1 MLDLKYVYVL
11 HEDNKDEKYNT
22 LQVWMLQIMLMNC
35 QVVMFISI
43 SSIKSILNIQ
53 IDTYNSRH
61 YPLIILNPFSFF
73 LLQLI
78 DNLVSGRG
86 VITDKASKHNIKS
99 NIYVPR
105 ATVMDSGNYTCISQE
120 LKTNSTVKVHVLVDG
135 KLLSVFL
142 ANKLCQNNPKW
153 LTRIIIYY
161 SNIKLPSIW
170 FLIPNHSKRMFI
182 IRRIIYIIFIPFK
195 KAFNRGLFSICFLRW
210 YKKIIPKAYFLH
222 FLLLFIVMNVSSI
235 AFQPFNCLPNMYLQR
250 NLPLI
255 RYFAKLQIISCKN
268 LFIDKHSL
276 I

>member
-1 MLDLKYVYVL
+1 M
-11 HEDNKDEKYNT
+11 
-22 LQVWMLQIMLMNC
+22 
-35 QVVMFISI
+35 
-43 SSIKSILNIQ
+43 
-53 IDTYNSRH
+53 
-61 YPLIILNPFSFF
+61 
-73 LLQLI
+73 QLI

-86 VITDKASKHNIKS
+86 VITDKASKHNIKG

-195 KAFNRGLFSICFLRW
+195 KAFNHGLFSICFLRW
-210 YKKIIPKAYFLH
+210 YKKIIPKTYFFTFFVIIH
-222 FLLLFIVMNVSSI
+222 CDECEQHRIP
-235 AFQPFNCLPNMYLQR
+235 AFQL
-250 NLPLI
+250 
-255 RYFAKLQIISCKN
+255 FAQYV
-268 LFIDKHSL
+268 SL
-276 I
+276 VKSTHW

>member
-1 MLDLKYVYVL
+1 
-11 HEDNKDEKYNT
+11 
-22 LQVWMLQIMLMNC
+22 MLMNC

-161 SNIKLPSIW
+161 SNIKLPSI
-170 FLIPNHSKRMFI
+170 
-182 IRRIIYIIFIPFK
+182 
-195 KAFNRGLFSICFLRW
+195 
-210 YKKIIPKAYFLH
+210 
-222 FLLLFIVMNVSSI
+222 
-235 AFQPFNCLPNMYLQR
+235 
-250 NLPLI
+250 
-255 RYFAKLQIISCKN
+255 
-268 LFIDKHSL
+268 
-276 I
+276 

>member
-1 MLDLKYVYVL
+1 M
-11 HEDNKDEKYNT
+11 
-22 LQVWMLQIMLMNC
+22 
-35 QVVMFISI
+35 
-43 SSIKSILNIQ
+43 NIQ

-135 KLLSVFL
+135 KLLSLFL
-142 ANKLCQNNPKW
+142 QLNCVKKIWNSTSAYTHFQW
-153 LTRIIIYY
+153 LTRIIIHY
-161 SNIKLPSIW
+161 SNILLPSIR
-170 FLIPNHSKRMFI
+170 FLIPNYSKRMFI

-235 AFQPFNCLPNMYLQR
+235 AFQPFNCLPNM
-250 NLPLI
+250 
-255 RYFAKLQIISCKN
+255 
-268 LFIDKHSL
+268 SL
-276 I
+276 

>member
-1 MLDLKYVYVL
+1 
-11 HEDNKDEKYNT
+11 
-22 LQVWMLQIMLMNC
+22 MNC

-53 IDTYNSRH
+53 IDTYN

-135 KLLSVFL
+135 KLLSLFL
-142 ANKLCQNNPKW
+142 QINCVKTIRNTHFPW
-153 LTRIIIYY
+153 LTRIIIHY
-161 SNIKLPSIW
+161 SKILLPSIS
-170 FLIPNHSKRMFI
+170 FLIPNYSKRMFI
-182 IRRIIYIIFIPFK
+182 IRRIIYIIFILFK
-195 KAFNRGLFSICFLRW
+195 KSFNRGLFSICFLR
-210 YKKIIPKAYFLH
+210 
-222 FLLLFIVMNVSSI
+222 
-235 AFQPFNCLPNMYLQR
+235 
-250 NLPLI
+250 
-255 RYFAKLQIISCKN
+255 
-268 LFIDKHSL
+268 
-276 I
+276 